1 VHRFVFK
8 SVGVL
13 KVKKRDYYE
22 ILGVSITASQQE
34 IKKRYHRL
42 ALKLHPDRKPND
54 KSSEDAFKEITEAYG
69 ILSNP
74 QKRSRY
80 DKRAD
85 SSSRQSPP
93 GRGNRGQDFYWA
105 TPSDELLKDIFRDI
119 LGFPISSNKK
129 RAKGED
135 LRYQLS
141 IPFETAVLGKEVE
154 IEVPFFQQCPTC
166 RGSKR
171 KPGTGFQQCPRCKG
185 KGTTK
190 RKKANR
196 LYKAVCTKCK
206 GEGKVVKQPCMECD
220 GKGKIKHTRDIAFS
234 IPPGVKT
241 GTRLRIID
249 RGNPGS
255 NGGPSGDLYVV
266 IDINAHPCL
275 EREGKDVVYHLP
287 ISFPQASLGDR
298 IEIPTVEG
306 PIMMDIPPGT
316 QSGEV
321 LRIKRKGIPCSEGNG
336 RGDQQVIVEVKIP
349 SKLTAKQ
356 KRLLKEFAQIS

>member
-1 VHRFVFK
+1 
-8 SVGVL
+8 L
-13 KVKKRDYYE
+13 KLKKPDYYE
-22 ILGVSITASQQE
+22 ILGVSSTANQQE

-42 ALKLHPDRKPND
+42 ALKLHPDRNPDD
-54 KSSEDAFKEITEAYG
+54 KGSEDAFKEITEAYG

-74 QKRSRY
+74 QKRARY
-80 DKRAD
+80 DKREE
-85 SSSRQSPP
+85 STSKRTRKT
-93 GRGNRGQDFYWA
+93 RGGGGQDFYWA

-119 LGFPISSNKK
+119 LGYPISKNRKK
-129 RAKGED
+129 ARGED

-141 IPFETAVLGKEVE
+141 IPFETAVLGKEIE
-154 IEVPFFQQCPTC
+154 IEVPYFQKCPTC

-190 RKKANR
+190 RKKGNL
-196 LYKAVCTKCK
+196 LYKGVCTKCK
-206 GEGKVVKQPCMECD
+206 GEGKVMKQPCLECD
-220 GKGKIKHTRDIAFS
+220 GKGKIKHTRHIAFD

-241 GTRLRIID
+241 GTRLRITD

-266 IDINAHPCL
+266 IDINPHPCL
-275 EREGKDVVYHLP
+275 EREGNDIIYHLP
-287 ISFPQASLGDR
+287 ISFPQASLGDK
-298 IEIPTVEG
+298 IEVPTVEG
-306 PIMMDIPPGT
+306 PVKMDIPPGT
-316 QSGEV
+316 QSGEI
-321 LRIKRKGIPCSEGNG
+321 LRLKNKGIPYSEENK

-356 KRLLKEFAQIS
+356 KRLLKEFAQIT